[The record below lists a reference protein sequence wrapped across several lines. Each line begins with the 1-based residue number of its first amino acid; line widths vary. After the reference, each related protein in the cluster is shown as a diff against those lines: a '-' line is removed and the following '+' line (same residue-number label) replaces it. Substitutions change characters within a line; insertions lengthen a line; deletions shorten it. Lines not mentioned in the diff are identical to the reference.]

1 MAIDIQKLFNTSK
14 VSSWLETVNKIID
27 YLNDISNKFVV
38 DDTEYQQWK
47 DNLTES
53 VNNAVIKTES
63 FDDRLNNT
71 VTLLDLENV
80 DANLRNEINTQ
91 VETLETANKEL
102 VSTFED
108 YKKQQTSEFAT
119 FKSDISDT
127 INNEVSTIDTKIDNI
142 NEVLTK
148 QLNDFKNSYLNT
160 IYPVGCIY
168 LSVNST
174 NPNTLF
180 GGTWERI
187 QDTFLL
193 CSGTSYKAGL
203 SGGSATKT
211 LAVKNLPAHT
221 HTVSSVS
228 SNGAHNHTRGTMNI
242 TGSVQTKDD
251 LGYVG
256 QFTDPQGAFYVD
268 GGPGRGRIRCTEANV
283 ADRYLRFDASRNWT
297 GTTSSEGSH
306 NHTVTLNNTGSG
318 ETFNIMPPYLSIY
331 AWKRTA

>member
-14 VSSWLETVNKIID
+14 VSLWLETVNKIID

-38 DDTEYQQWK
+38 NDNEYQQWK

-71 VTLLDLENV
+71 VSLLDLENV
-80 DANLRNEINTQ
+80 DANLRAEINTQ
-91 VETLETANKEL
+91 VQNLEESNKNILSE
-102 VSTFED
+102 FD
-108 YKKQQTSEFAT
+108 KYKKQQTSDFNT
-119 FKSDISDT
+119 FKTDVSNE
-127 INNEVSTIDTKIDNI
+127 INAEVSNVNTKLDNL
-142 NEVLTK
+142 NEILTK
-148 QLNDFKNSYLNT
+148 ELNDFKNSYLNT

-187 QDTFLL
+187 QDTFLM
-193 CSGTSYKAGL
+193 CSGTSYKAGV

-228 SNGAHNHTRGTMNI
+228 ETGAHNHTRGTMNI
-242 TGSVQTKDD
+242 TGEFSYKGFGDD
-251 LGYVG
+251 ITNPYV
-256 QFTDPQGAFYVD
+256 TGAFGWY
-268 GGPGRGRIRCTEANV
+268 RGNDTEGANG
-283 ADRYLRFDASRNWT
+283 DRGSIILTFNAANSWT
-297 GTTSSEGSH
+297 GSTSSNGSH
-306 NHTVTLNNTGSG
+306 NHTITLNNTGSG
-318 ETFNIMPPYLSIY
+318 EAFNIMPPYLTVY